1 MILLDTNILLY
12 AFGTSFEQHD
22 RVRVWLDAALN
33 GTTRVGMPWSSLVGF
48 VRIASNPGAF
58 EKAVSVGEAWAIV
71 ESWLDCPVV
80 WVPVPADGHRAI
92 LGRMLHAIG
101 NRKHLVSDAHLA
113 ALAIE
118 NSLTLCTTDGDF
130 ARFPGLRWENP
141 LQR

>member
-12 AFGTSFEQHD
+12 AFGSSFEQHD
-22 RVRVWLDAALN
+22 RVRVWLDEALS
-33 GTTRVGMPWSSLVGF
+33 GTIRVGMPWSSLVGF
-48 VRIASNPGAF
+48 VRIASNPAAF

-71 ESWLDCPVV
+71 ESWLDCPGV
-80 WVPVPADGHRAI
+80 WIPVPADGHRAI
-92 LGRMLHAIG
+92 LRGMLHAIG

-118 NSLTLCTTDGDF
+118 HGLTLCTTDGDF